1 MTFPSTSVSRSS
13 RPRTTPCRLQR
24 YVTNSAGKTEGD
36 VVPRHSVYYIIP
48 KDNVDLDDLLEYLNS
63 EEARAWLEAHC
74 QKAHNDYYRLQ
85 SSVLKELPVPEEMG
99 ESYQT
104 TLV

>member
-1 MTFPSTSVSRSS
+1 MEDLYSVEKIMCKDVIET
-13 RPRTTPCRLQR
+13 PRFWADRD
-24 YVTNSAGKTEGD
+24 GD

-48 KDNVDLDDLLEYLNS
+48 KDHVVLDDLLDYLNS